1 MERVITM
8 RGMGYSDFIEPGY
21 KPNARELVV
30 VFRLENEPWADFERT
45 AGGLAAESSI
55 GTWDPHLSTMSEEA
69 RKYGARV
76 FELDKESGIVKIAY
90 GPDLFE
96 AGNMPQILSSVT
108 GNVYGLKEVKHLR
121 VEDTIFPEGLAKSFP
136 GPQVGLAGMRKIT
149 GVKHRPLFGTIVK
162 PKLGLSAER
171 WAEAAYD
178 AWVGGL
184 DIVKDDEN
192 LTSMTFN
199 HHEKRWSLV
208 VKAKNKAERETGE
221 KKIYFANITA
231 PVTEM
236 FRRAD
241 FLRDLGNEYVM
252 YDILTGGW
260 GGLQALRE
268 HLDGRNTGIHAHRAQ
283 HGAVT
288 RTPFHGI
295 SMLAICRW
303 ARLCGV
309 DNLHAGTAGAGKM
322 EGDVEES
329 LAYYHALRNDW
340 YVKPVAPVASGGLH
354 PGVVPMLVDRLGTDF
369 AATFGGGVHGHP
381 DGSRAGA
388 MAVRQ
393 ALEASL
399 AGTPL
404 PEAAKKHPE
413 LATALKKWGMKPPS
427 GGE

>member
-1 MERVITM
+1 M
-8 RGMGYSDFIEPGY
+8 RGMSYSDFIEPGY
-21 KPNARELVV
+21 KPTRDELVV
-30 VFRLENEPWADFERT
+30 VFRLETEDWADFTRT

-55 GTWDPHLSTMSEEA
+55 GTWDPELSTMSDEA

-76 FELDKESGIVKIAY
+76 FELDEGRHIVKIAY

-96 AGNMPQILSSVT
+96 AGSMPQILSSVT

-136 GPQVGLAGMRKIT
+136 GPQLGLAGMREIT
-149 GVKHRPLFGTIVK
+149 GVKDRPLFGTIVK

-199 HHEKRWSLV
+199 SCERRWKLV
-208 VKAKNKAERETGE
+208 IDAKNKAERETGE
-221 KKIYFANITA
+221 KKIYFANATA
-231 PVTEM
+231 PTGELL
-236 FRRAD
+236 RRVD
-241 FLRDLGNEYVM
+241 YLLDLGNEYVM

-260 GGLQALRE
+260 STLQELRT
-268 HLDGRNTGIHAHRAQ
+268 HLDGKGVGIHAHRAQ
-283 HGAVT
+283 HGALT
-288 RTPFHGI
+288 RLPYHGI

-322 EGDVEES
+322 EGDKKEALE
-329 LAYYHALRNDW
+329 LYDALREPW

-354 PGVVPMLVDRLGTDF
+354 PGVVPILISALGKDF
-369 AATFGGGVHGHP
+369 ASTFGGGVHGHP
-381 DGSRAGA
+381 GGSRKGA
-388 MAVRQ
+388 QAVRQ
-393 ALEASL
+393 AVDATL
-399 AGTPL
+399 AGIPL
-404 PEAAKKHPE
+404 PDAAKKHPE
-413 LATALKKWGMKPPS
+413 LAAALAKWGMKPPS